1 MLGVSAIQPLITSYT
16 DVSKT
21 TIKRSSS
28 QERWRR
34 IAVSSAK
41 QSERAVV
48 PTVESPVSIERH
60 LSQKS
65 SGRRLMLVEPDAQS
79 CYKRLD
85 TQSTEIIPSQAIV
98 TIGPEDGWSNRELAT
113 AREEA

>member
-1 MLGVSAIQPLITSYT
+1 
-16 DVSKT
+16 
-21 TIKRSSS
+21 
-28 QERWRR
+28 
-34 IAVSSAK
+34 
-41 QSERAVV
+41 
-48 PTVESPVSIERH
+48 
-60 LSQKS
+60 
-65 SGRRLMLVEPDAQS
+65 MLVEPDAQS